1 MDRDDWIS
9 ALRLSCENLFLSEEN
24 ILTMFTSTGH
34 KYESILSRDVNSLSN
49 KPDIYDATRDLFY
62 ILKKLFEILPGSTVL
77 NEYEIEGE
85 SMRFNSY
92 RLGFQRRLNILTPV
106 EFNQVFIL
114 KFIGSTINFFPDK
127 IIGAIGDKETSV
139 LHWPSTE
146 TDESIPLFFYRAA
159 IADGNSLLERSQMD
173 MNIGTIK
180 QVKITTDK
188 RSFLLTTTDSSEDIF
203 FIEDYDKN
211 NEWLTRFIALLNRFT
226 KDNNYFLPELEE
238 IDKELIVQMSFVIL
252 RRFLSYL
259 LPPKKKGSIPFSKIA
274 QMTNIPEEILIHYFE
289 DNIDQKLLSQ
299 FGLILKKEE
308 FQTKKTQTVNY
319 TFVIDKLSDTRVLSY
334 YLMEINRFFDQY
346 VNILHSKEKSDSS
359 SGFNQYQST
368 SSYLGTIWGSF
379 VFGSVLGESDT
390 LFNLNSE
397 IIKEIKE
404 LIDYKTDLSQLKND
418 IEKYSKVSEKPI
430 EGVIGQF
437 RQKFEFNQR
446 ILLEKISQLN
456 EKIAFFTKAIIQSY
470 YRLLQIISLPIQ
482 ISTPKTDQSFQSAL
496 EFTFEINGKKR
507 ILNDDAKGWITLVF
521 FGQILQKGDAKS
533 YLKSLS
539 PELISYYEIVSSVW
553 DKLQLLSEKLEEW
566 TITSQVNLLYL
577 KPSKRR
583 DMLLKFLNI
592 KN

>member
-34 KYESILSRDVNSLSN
+34 KFESILSRDVNSVSN
-49 KPDIYDATRDLFY
+49 IPDIYDATRDLFF
-62 ILKKLFEILPGSTVL
+62 IIKKLFEILPGSTVL

-203 FIEDYDKN
+203 LIEDYDKN
-211 NEWLTRFIALLNRFT
+211 NEWLTRLIALLNRFT
-226 KDNNYFLPELEE
+226 KDNKYFLPELEE
-238 IDKELIVQMSFVIL
+238 IDKEIIVQMSFVIL

-346 VNILHSKEKSDSS
+346 VNILPSKEKSASS

-379 VFGSVLGESDT
+379 IFGSVLGESDT

-533 YLKSLS
+533 FLKSLS

>member
-1 MDRDDWIS
+1 MDRDDWIR

-34 KYESILSRDVNSLSN
+34 KFESILSRDVNSVSN
-49 KPDIYDATRDLFY
+49 IPDIYDATRDLFF
-62 ILKKLFEILPGSTVL
+62 IMKKLFEILPGSTVL

-106 EFNQVFIL
+106 EFNQSFIL
-114 KFIGSTINFFPDK
+114 KFIGNTINFFPDK

-146 TDESIPLFFYRAA
+146 TDENVPLFFYRAA

-173 MNIGTIK
+173 MNIGPIK
-180 QVKITTDK
+180 QIKITTDK

-203 FIEDYDKN
+203 LIEDYDKN
-211 NEWLTRFIALLNRFT
+211 NEWLTRLIALLNRFT
-226 KDNNYFLPELEE
+226 RDNKYFLPDLEE
-238 IDKELIVQMSFVIL
+238 IDKEIIVQMSFVIL

-308 FQTKKTQTVNY
+308 LQTKKTQTVNY

-346 VNILHSKEKSDSS
+346 VNILPSKAKSASS
-359 SGFNQYQST
+359 SGFKQNQST

-379 VFGSVLGESDT
+379 VFGSVLGET
-390 LFNLNSE
+390 LTLLN
-397 IIKEIKE
+397 
-404 LIDYKTDLSQLKND
+404 
-418 IEKYSKVSEKPI
+418 
-430 EGVIGQF
+430 
-437 RQKFEFNQR
+437 
-446 ILLEKISQLN
+446 
-456 EKIAFFTKAIIQSY
+456 
-470 YRLLQIISLPIQ
+470 
-482 ISTPKTDQSFQSAL
+482 
-496 EFTFEINGKKR
+496 
-507 ILNDDAKGWITLVF
+507 
-521 FGQILQKGDAKS
+521 
-533 YLKSLS
+533 
-539 PELISYYEIVSSVW
+539 
-553 DKLQLLSEKLEEW
+553 
-566 TITSQVNLLYL
+566 
-577 KPSKRR
+577 
-583 DMLLKFLNI
+583 
-592 KN
+592 